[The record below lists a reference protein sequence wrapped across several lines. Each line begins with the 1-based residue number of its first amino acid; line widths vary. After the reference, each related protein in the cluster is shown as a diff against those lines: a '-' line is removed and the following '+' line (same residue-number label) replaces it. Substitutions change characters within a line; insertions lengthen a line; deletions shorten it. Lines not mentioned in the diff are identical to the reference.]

1 MNLSLLGLNAL
12 VGGASAG
19 IGRATAQEL
28 AALGANVTLLARTES
43 ALQAALEMLDTTQG
57 QQHAYL
63 VADFAD

>member
-43 ALQAALEMLDTTQG
+43 ALQAALETLDTTQG